1 MADIST
7 TTAASP
13 RKKTSKARRAFLIGG
28 GLVGGALAV
37 GFTLASKRITN
48 AQGFKPP
55 ALGGDVAFNAWLK
68 LAPDNALIV
77 QVPRQEMGQG
87 IYTTLAMLVAE
98 ELDADWSKVRVE
110 QAAINPVY
118 ANVTALGD
126 SAPAAMQ
133 GAMMTT
139 ARLIGVQM
147 TGGSTSTRDAWEPM
161 RAAAASARAPRP
173 RSRRPASARREPRT
187 SRRWRRAA
195 ARIRPRTSDARARA
209 LTRAST
215 S

>member
-1 MADIST
+1 M
-7 TTAASP
+7 
-13 RKKTSKARRAFLIGG
+13 IGG

-77 QVPRQEMGQG
+77 QVPRQEMGRG

-118 ANVTALGD
+118 ANVTA
-126 SAPAAMQ
+126 PAIV
-133 GAMMTT
+133 
-139 ARLIGVQM
+139 RPPPCRVQ
-147 TGGSTSTRDAWEPM
+147 
-161 RAAAASARAPRP
+161 
-173 RSRRPASARREPRT
+173 
-187 SRRWRRAA
+187 
-195 ARIRPRTSDARARA
+195 
-209 LTRAST
+209 
-215 S
+215 